1 MARSLWFAWAWL
13 ADGWQRDVV
22 LTIDH
27 AGIITGITAGAGQGG
42 CDIVPGIAM
51 PGLANLHSHG
61 FQRAMAGLAE
71 RGNRPGEDF
80 WSWRHVM
87 YQVVNTLDPDEIEAV
102 NTMAYVEMLQAGFT
116 TVGEFHY
123 VHHDP
128 TGTPYAARAE
138 LAGRVIAA
146 AQASGIGLTMLPCL
160 YSAGGIGRAAEPGQ
174 RRFINDRDAFLR
186 LHDETADLLRA
197 AMPDAVLGVAPHS
210 LRAARPADV
219 AAIGGLFPT
228 GPVHIHAA
236 EQMIEVDDCLASL
249 GAPPVAWLLD
259 HAGVDQRWCL
269 IHATHLTASETARLA
284 ASGAV
289 AGLCPLT
296 EADLGDGIFAGPAF
310 LQAGGRFGIGSDSLI
325 RIDAAEELRQLD
337 TSQRL
342 RDQRRVVLSP
352 HGSAGEVLLR
362 GAWQGGAQAMGQPI
376 GALAVGNRADI
387 VVLDHAGTD
396 LAALPPARWLDHF
409 VFVGGTRLI
418 DRVYAGGRLVVSGGR
433 HDEHAPVAAR
443 FRAVL
448 RRLIDA
454 LAG

>member
-13 ADGWQRDVV
+13 AEGWQKDVA
-22 LTIDH
+22 LTIDQ
-27 AGIITGITAGAGQGG
+27 AGIITAVATGAGQGD

-87 YQVVNTLDPDEIEAV
+87 YQVVNALDPDAIEAV
-102 NTMAYVEMLQAGFT
+102 TAMAYVEMLQAGFT

-128 TGTPYAARAE
+128 TGAPYAARAE
-138 LAGRVIAA
+138 LAERIIAA
-146 AQASGIGLTMLPCL
+146 AQHTGIGLTLLPCL

-174 RRFINDRDAFLR
+174 RRFINDIDAFLR
-186 LHDETADLLRA
+186 LHDDTANILRA
-197 AMPDAVLGVAPHS
+197 AMPNAVLGVAPHS
-210 LRAARPADV
+210 LRAARPADIET
-219 AAIGGLFPT
+219 IGRMVPT
-228 GPVHIHAA
+228 GPIHIHAA
-236 EQMIEVDDCLASL
+236 EQRIEVDDCITAL
-249 GAPPVAWLLD
+249 GATPVAWLLD
-259 HAGVDQRWCL
+259 HAGIDRRWCL
-269 IHATHLTASETARLA
+269 IHATHMTPDETSRLA

-325 RIDAAEELRQLD
+325 RIDAAEELRQFD

-342 RDQRRVVLSP
+342 RDQRRMVLSP
-352 HGSAGEVLLR
+352 HGSAGETLLR
-362 GAWQGGAQAMGQPI
+362 GALAGGAQATAQPI
-376 GALAVGNRADI
+376 GALAPGQRADI
-387 VVLDHAGTD
+387 VVLDHIGTD

-409 VFVGGTRLI
+409 IFVGGTRLI
-418 DRVYAGGRLVVSGGR
+418 DRVYGGGRLMVEKGR
-433 HDEHAPVAAR
+433 HRAQASVASR

-448 RRLIDA
+448 RRLVDD
-454 LAG
+454 LPG

>member
-1 MARSLWFAWAWL
+1 MAQSLWFAWAWL
-13 ADGWQRDVV
+13 TDGWQPDVAV
-22 LTIDH
+22 TIDH
-27 AGIITGITAGAGQGG
+27 AGIITGITTGAGQGG

-87 YQVVNTLDPDEIEAV
+87 YQVVNALDADEIEAV

-128 TGTPYAARAE
+128 TGTPYASRAE

-146 AQASGIGLTMLPCL
+146 AQASGIGLTLLPCL
-160 YSAGGIGRAAEPGQ
+160 YSAGGIGRDAEPGQ

-186 LHDETADLLRA
+186 LHDDTAALLRA
-197 AMPDAVLGVAPHS
+197 AMPQAVLGVAPHS
-210 LRAARPADV
+210 LRAAKPADV
-219 AAIGGLFPT
+219 AAIGRLFPT
-228 GPVHIHAA
+228 GPIHIHAA
-236 EQMIEVDDCLASL
+236 EQMIEVDDCIASL

-259 HAGVDQRWCL
+259 HARVDQRWCL
-269 IHATHLTASETARLA
+269 IHATHLTAAETARLA

-310 LQAGGRFGIGSDSLI
+310 FQAGGRFGIGSDSLI

-376 GALAVGNRADI
+376 GVLAVGNRADI
-387 VVLDHAGTD
+387 VVLDHAGSD
-396 LAALPPARWLDHF
+396 LAALPPARWFDQF

-433 HDEHAPVAAR
+433 HHAQAPVAAR

-448 RRLIDA
+448 RRLTDT